1 MRLCARSLYRAPAF
15 AALPPFSRM
24 HVLDLV
30 GGVLWL
36 GAFWLVC
43 PVSQRSILFWL
54 PKTASLKL
62 CERHARKRSMSDAT
76 LDQQP
81 SVLMVRR
88 SQRAQTGSCAT
99 FPSHHL
105 RSHALPAPVSMRPL
119 PYYATAAQVVLC
131 ADRLCETV
139 GGGPGGVEPGGAE
152 PGAQWLLFGI
162 MLLPVQM
169 PRVRSLCHFIF
180 FVSRLTILL
189 LACRGI
195 FRLAQRLRGVLDRS
209 GGQRSRSGDRHFPS
223 EL

>member
-1 MRLCARSLYRAPAF
+1 MCARSLYRAPAF

-24 HVLDLV
+24 HVLDLW

-36 GAFWLVC
+36 GAYWWAAPFHSGLSFFGC
-43 PVSQRSILFWL
+43 
-54 PKTASLKL
+54 PKTASVKL
-62 CERHARKRSMSDAT
+62 CERHARKTSMSDAT

-131 ADRLCETV
+131 ADRLCEAV
-139 GGGPGGVEPGGAE
+139 GGGPGGVE

>member
-1 MRLCARSLYRAPAF
+1 
-15 AALPPFSRM
+15 
-24 HVLDLV
+24 
-30 GGVLWL
+30 
-36 GAFWLVC
+36 
-43 PVSQRSILFWL
+43 
-54 PKTASLKL
+54 
-62 CERHARKRSMSDAT
+62 
-76 LDQQP
+76 
-81 SVLMVRR
+81 
-88 SQRAQTGSCAT
+88 
-99 FPSHHL
+99 
-105 RSHALPAPVSMRPL
+105 MRPL

-131 ADRLCETV
+131 ADRLCEAV
-139 GGGPGGVEPGGAE
+139 GGGPGGVE

-209 GGQRSRSGDRHFPS
+209 GGQRSRSGDCHFPS

>member
-1 MRLCARSLYRAPAF
+1 
-15 AALPPFSRM
+15 
-24 HVLDLV
+24 
-30 GGVLWL
+30 
-36 GAFWLVC
+36 
-43 PVSQRSILFWL
+43 
-54 PKTASLKL
+54 
-62 CERHARKRSMSDAT
+62 
-76 LDQQP
+76 
-81 SVLMVRR
+81 
-88 SQRAQTGSCAT
+88 
-99 FPSHHL
+99 
-105 RSHALPAPVSMRPL
+105 MRPL

-139 GGGPGGVEPGGAE
+139 GGGLGGVEPGGAE

-162 MLLPVQM
+162 MLLRVQM

>member
-36 GAFWLVC
+36 GAFWWGC
-43 PVSQRSILFWL
+43 PVSQRSILFWM
-54 PKTASLKL
+54 PQTASLKL
-62 CERHARKRSMSDAT
+62 CERHASKTSMSDPGPAAVRT
-76 LDQQP
+76 HGAAIPAGTDGLVRHFSKP
-81 SVLMVRR
+81 SPSFSLAPGSGLCAAASLLRHRRAGCALRR
-88 SQRAQTGSCAT
+88 S
-99 FPSHHL
+99 
-105 RSHALPAPVSMRPL
+105 
-119 PYYATAAQVVLC
+119 
-131 ADRLCETV
+131 TV
-139 GGGPGGVEPGGAE
+139 GGGLGGVEPGGAE

-209 GGQRSRSGDRHFPS
+209 GGQRSRSGDCHFPS